1 MNKKKRI
8 FSLVIF
14 VFFSLNINAQVSFSC
29 KYQEICNWNLE
40 TEEFENCEGHEENSI
55 FKMNSDE
62 SSFTHTDEQMQSIY
76 YVTSKEYDSEN
87 DVKTYIVTSDAGNEY
102 YFIFDTKNK
111 EIRVVFNQEERTL
124 LITFTI
130 E

>member
-1 MNKKKRI
+1 
-8 FSLVIF
+8 
-14 VFFSLNINAQVSFSC
+14 
-29 KYQEICNWNLE
+29 
-40 TEEFENCEGHEENSI
+40 
-55 FKMNSDE
+55 MNSDE

-76 YVTSKEYDSEN
+76 YVTSKEYDNEN